1 MVSKNNSVVPVSS
14 AAAWAWGVPVFA
26 VCALATLLATGGNVA
41 LFQWLNHFMA
51 QAGDA
56 WWSHLTMLGDASLAL
71 LLILPLLGRRPELA
85 WQFVLAALL
94 ASLWSQGGK
103 ELFSSFRPPAV
114 LPSGSFHLIGPMLE
128 HNSFPSG
135 HTTTIFVLAGLVCM
149 QQVSNALKLSMLAL
163 AVLVGLS
170 RIACGVHWPLDVS
183 GGMLGGWLSAVG
195 GVWLA
200 QRWQTG
206 LNIWFQRAL
215 ALLMLLLA
223 VYTVF
228 YYDSGIPGVGVFQFA
243 FTAACLVLSVK
254 GLYRLFKFG

>member
-1 MVSKNNSVVPVSS
+1 
-14 AAAWAWGVPVFA
+14 
-26 VCALATLLATGGNVA
+26 
-41 LFQWLNHFMA
+41 
-51 QAGDA
+51 
-56 WWSHLTMLGDASLAL
+56 MLGDASLAL

-103 ELFSSFRPPAV
+103 ELFSSLRPPAV
-114 LPSGSFHLIGPMLE
+114 LPSGSFHLIGPVLE

-135 HTTTIFVLAGLVCM
+135 HTTTIFVLAGLICM
-149 QQVSNALKLSMLAL
+149 QQVGSTLKWLMLAL

-195 GVWLA
+195 AVWLA
-200 QRWQTG
+200 QRWQAG
-206 LNIWFQRAL
+206 LNVWFQRVL
-215 ALLMLLLA
+215 ALLLLLLV
-223 VYTVF
+223 VYTLF
-228 YYDSGIPGVGVFQFA
+228 YYDSGIPGVRVFQFA
-243 FTAACLVLSVK
+243 FSVACLVLSVT